1 MFERGYLPLGAWQGV
16 PIRVH
21 WSTPIAC
28 LIFSGFSFRPVA
40 WFAILTLILF
50 HELGHAF
57 VVKRAGGKV
66 LSADLTAFG
75 GVCRWQGEVSNVG
88 RAAIA
93 WGGVW
98 AQLLVY
104 VITAATLFFWGQPSN
119 HATQELASVYTSS
132 NLWMAMFN
140 LIPIPPLDGAEAW
153 KLFPAL
159 ARRTKKRAEKREHQR
174 VRDIAQA
181 NRVELKR
188 RDAME
193 GELETADPAE
203 AEAARQVAAQLLD
216 EAKRGTDAD

>member
-16 PIRVH
+16 PIRAH

-28 LIFSGFSFRPVA
+28 LIFSGFTFRPVM

-75 GVCRWQGEVSNVG
+75 GVCRWEGEVSAVG

-104 VITAATLFFWGQPSN
+104 FVTVATLFFWGYPSN
-119 HATQELASVYTSS
+119 PATGLLVAVYTSS
-132 NLWMAMFN
+132 NLWMMLFN

-159 ARRTKKRAEKREHQR
+159 FRRTKKRAEKREHER
-174 VRDIAQA
+174 VREIAQA
-181 NRVELKR
+181 NRSELRR
-188 RDAME
+188 RDAVE
-193 GELETADPAE
+193 GELENADPDS
-203 AEAARQVAAQLLD
+203 AEAARRVAAQLLE
-216 EAKRGTDAD
+216 EAKRGSDAE